1 MIFAKQFSS
10 PRIHLENS
18 GKSFARVVEKNP
30 DNAMP

>member
-1 MIFAKQFSS
+1 MIFAKQFST

-18 GKSFARVVEKNP
+18 EKSLARVVGKNP